1 MKFKVVRQCAYVY
14 RVQRLYETQTTFG
27 SGGCIC
33 VCIFFF
39 FFSRVLG
46 QILLLWLLFMH
57 GAWTVAAKF
66 NLSNNFQPI
75 SAHRALFTNPQI
87 SFFSNF
93 FIKNRFHGTIH
104 IFKNYF
110 ATVFFNFQLYP
121 NEPSFSSILFTIVFI
136 HIQCFGSPW
145 K

>member
-1 MKFKVVRQCAYVY
+1 MKFKVVRQCVYVY

-27 SGGCIC
+27 SDGCIC

-57 GAWTVAAKF
+57 GAWTIAAKF

-75 SAHRALFTNPQI
+75 SAHRALSTDPQI
-87 SFFSNF
+87 SLFCNF
-93 FIKNRFHGTIH
+93 FIKNRSHGTIH

-110 ATVFFNFQLYP
+110 ATVFLIFSFQFQQNKFYSNRP
-121 NEPSFSSILFTIVFI
+121 
-136 HIQCFGSPW
+136 
-145 K
+145 